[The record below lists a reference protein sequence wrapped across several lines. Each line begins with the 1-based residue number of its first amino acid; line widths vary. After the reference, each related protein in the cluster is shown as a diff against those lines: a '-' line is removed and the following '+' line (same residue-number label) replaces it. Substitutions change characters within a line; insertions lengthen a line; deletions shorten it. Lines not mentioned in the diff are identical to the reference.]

1 MTDADR
7 KLLDTH
13 LKEFDSFVD
22 FLKFT
27 YEHDIEFTLEE
38 WEEYRDKLYKLI
50 RDGTLESEISK
61 IKVNTNGL
69 ILPNNR

>member
-13 LKEFDSFVD
+13 LTEFDSFID

-27 YEHDIEFTLEE
+27 FKHDIEFDMQE
-38 WEEYRDKLYKLI
+38 WEEYRDKMFKI
-50 RDGTLESEISK
+50 IKNGTLEDGISK

>member
-13 LKEFDSFVD
+13 LEEFDDFVE

-27 YEHDIEFTLEE
+27 YAHDIEFTLEE

-50 RDGTLESEISK
+50 RDGTLEEGISK
-61 IKVNTNGL
+61 IKVNTGGV
-69 ILPNNR
+69 ILPNNH